1 MKLRSKEFFSIKEAS
16 CVIYKDYLR
25 NTYNLQKF
33 CKNNIVLILYEKLN
47 QANRFRLVEFKD
59 ELIVTG
65 RRTQLGYASS
75 TNLLLSARGNC
86 FAGSNVPLYVHNGLI
101 YLFLS
106 YAVSMYAAST
116 NFDTIAY
123 CMCSDNSY
131 LKITLQSNDSHNIGK
146 LQSSSQ
152 QKLPVQIRTLTQ

>member
-1 MKLRSKEFFSIKEAS
+1 MRT
-16 CVIYKDYLR
+16 V
-25 NTYNLQKF
+25 TYNLQKC

-47 QANRFRLVEFKD
+47 QTNPFCLVQFKD
-59 ELIVTG
+59 ELLRVTG

-75 TNLLLSARGNC
+75 TNLLLSACGNC

-123 CMCSDNSY
+123 CICSDNTRSY
-131 LKITLQSNDSHNIGK
+131 LKITLQSNDSRNPFK
-146 LQSSSQ
+146 SEPCLNFLDFLQNSLGF
-152 QKLPVQIRTLTQ
+152 KPLKKIENDLKI